1 MKPKGEEESVDVS
14 DTRERGEEMLPV
26 GALRTE
32 LGMLLGLSFYNSQEL
47 ARTRAV
53 IEYGETPPWELERS
67 FAGCTCG

>member
-1 MKPKGEEESVDVS
+1 
-14 DTRERGEEMLPV
+14 MLPV

-32 LGMLLGLSFYNSQEL
+32 LGMLLGLSFCNSQEL

-53 IEYGETPPWELERS
+53 IEYGETPPRELERS